1 MKKQFRFLT
10 ALLSVLCLIFSVFP
24 VTVWAGSSRIT
35 IDDSSFAEKINNTIW
50 NNPSGDVISQD
61 GKLIF
66 PAEST
71 GDTRLISKTAVSK
84 SDVTDEMLH
93 AAFQLDALQIPEG
106 ETFLFACGLRSI
118 ESLPGE
124 KGNVE
129 LQFTNNG
136 GVQAGLLVYETS
148 DSPVALAE
156 SRAVSGSTISV
167 EMTLTA
173 SQKLTVKINGTV
185 LYDGALAVT
194 GEGRVGFLQSGS
206 CQAEISA
213 VKVEIFSYNTPENA
227 NVMENFDNGT
237 MDTSLLSCGMIKD
250 FGYYPC
256 RISVDEYN
264 GNNVMLFKNSGLGY
278 IGTKYQY
285 SNFELT
291 FDVPYLQREE
301 VYSENFELLT
311 PKSSW
316 FGITFGDEYMDATWY
331 DYDYKSPY
339 MIYFNEWSNII
350 DFKNNSKVLASL
362 AETDHAFFAEG
373 EQRGFSVRFAVV
385 DAHVEI
391 GIKWMEE
398 ENFTTVC
405 EYDIAN
411 GQTPTG
417 YIHIWGSEPN
427 NFAIDNIVITNK
439 DKNAQLTQTEY
450 KAGTVIVPEDHS
462 YEKAE
467 MTFRDTESASG
478 QENEGFNWYLLIPCA
493 GGVSV
498 LCILVSALIAKN
510 RKKKEVA

>member
-24 VTVWAGSSRIT
+24 LTVWAGSSKIT

-50 NNPSGDVISQD
+50 NNPSGDLVSQD
-61 GKLIF
+61 GKLMF
-66 PAEST
+66 PVEST
-71 GDTRLISKTAVSK
+71 ADTRLISKTAVSK

-129 LQFTNNG
+129 LQFTRG
-136 GVQAGLLVYETS
+136 GGIRAGVVVYETS
-148 DSPVALAE
+148 DSPTVLVE
-156 SRAVSGSTISV
+156 PKAVSGNSISV

-173 SQKLTVKINGTV
+173 SQMLTVKVNGTV
-185 LYDGALAVT
+185 LYEGQITVT

-206 CQAEISA
+206 CQAEITG
-213 VKVEIFSYNTPENA
+213 VKIEIFSYNTPENA
-227 NVMENFDNGT
+227 NVSENFDNGT
-237 MDTSLLSCGMIKD
+237 MDTSLLSCAMIKD

-291 FDVPYLQREE
+291 FDVPYIQRTE
-301 VYSENFELLT
+301 VYSEDFQLLT

-339 MIYFNEWSNII
+339 MIYFDEWSQII
-350 DFKNNSKVLASL
+350 DFKNNFKILASL
-362 AETDHAFFAEG
+362 GETDHAFFAEG
-373 EQRGFSVRFAVV
+373 EDRGFSVRFAVI
-385 DAHVEI
+385 DAHVQI
-391 GIKWMEE
+391 GIKWLEE
-398 ENFTTVC
+398 EAFTTVC

-427 NFAIDNIVITNK
+427 NFAIDNIVITNL
-439 DKNAQLTQTEY
+439 DKNPQLVETEY
-450 KAGTVIVPEDHS
+450 KAGTVIVPEDHT

-467 MTFRDTESASG
+467 MVFKNADPASE
-478 QENEGFNWYLLIPCA
+478 QKDEGFNWYLLIPCA
-493 GGVSV
+493 GGVSL
-498 LCILVSALIAKN
+498 LCILISFVIAKK

>member
-1 MKKQFRFLT
+1 MKKQIRSLA
-10 ALLSVLCLIFSVFP
+10 ALLSVVCLAFSVFP
-24 VTVWAGSSRIT
+24 FTAWAGSSKTT
-35 IDDSSFAEKINNTIW
+35 IDDSSFAEKINNTVW
-50 NNPSGDVISQD
+50 NNPSGDVTSQD

-71 GDTRLISKTAVSK
+71 ADTRLISKTAVSK

-124 KGNVE
+124 KGNIE
-129 LQFTNNG
+129 LYFAKDG
-136 GVQAGLLVYETS
+136 GIQAGVNVYETS
-148 DSPVALAE
+148 EAPTVLAE
-156 SRAVSGSTISV
+156 PKAVSGNSISV

-173 SQKLTVKINGTV
+173 SQKLTVKVNSTT
-185 LYDGALAVT
+185 LYDGQIAVT
-194 GEGRVGFLQSGS
+194 GEGRVGFLQSGG
-206 CQAEISA
+206 CYAEVSA
-213 VKVEIFSYNTPENA
+213 VKIEIFSYNTPENA
-227 NVMENFDNGT
+227 NVSESFDNGT
-237 MDTSLLSCGMIKD
+237 MDTSLLSCAMIKD

-256 RISVDEYN
+256 RISVDEYE

-291 FDVPYLQREE
+291 FDVPYIQRTE
-301 VYSENFELLT
+301 VYSEDFQLLT

-316 FGITFGDEYMDATWY
+316 FGISFGDEYMDATWY

-339 MIYFNEWSNII
+339 MIYFDEWSQII
-350 DFKNNSKVLASL
+350 DFKNNFKILASL

-373 EQRGFSVRFAVV
+373 EDRGFSVRFAVI
-385 DAHVEI
+385 DAHVQI
-391 GIKWMEE
+391 GIKWLDEE
-398 ENFTTVC
+398 AFTTVC

-427 NFAIDNIVITNK
+427 NFAIDNIVITNM
-439 DKNAQLTQTEY
+439 DKNPQLIETEY
-450 KAGTVIVPEDHS
+450 RAGTVTVPEDHS

-467 MTFRDTESASG
+467 MVFKNAGSATE
-478 QENEGFNWYLLIPCA
+478 NPDKGFNWYLLIPCA

-498 LCILVSALIAKN
+498 LCVLISLAVAKK

>member
-24 VTVWAGSSRIT
+24 LTVWAGSSKIT
-35 IDDSSFAEKINNTIW
+35 IDDSSFAEKINNTVW
-50 NNPSGDVISQD
+50 NNPDGDLVSQD

-84 SDVTDEMLH
+84 SDVTDEMLQ
-93 AAFQLDALQIPEG
+93 AAFTLDNLQIPEG
-106 ETFLFACGLRSI
+106 ETFLFAIGLRSI

-129 LQFTNNG
+129 IQFTNNG
-136 GVQAGLLVYETS
+136 GIQAGLVVYETS
-148 DSPVALAE
+148 DSNNVLAE
-156 SRAVSGSTISV
+156 PVAVSGSSVSV

-173 SQKLTVKINGTV
+173 SQKLTVKVNGTT
-185 LYDGALAVT
+185 LYDGDLAVT
-194 GEGRVGFLQSGS
+194 GEGRVGFLQSGG
-206 CQAEISA
+206 CQATVSA
-213 VKVEIFSYNTPENA
+213 VKIEIFSYNTPENA
-227 NVMENFDNGT
+227 NVSENFDNGT
-237 MDTSLLSCGMIKD
+237 MDTSLLSCAMIKD

-256 RISVDEYN
+256 RISIDEYL
-264 GNNVMLFKNSGLGY
+264 GNKVMLFKNSGLGY

-301 VYSENFELLT
+301 VYSEDYELLT

-339 MIYFNEWSNII
+339 MIYFDEWSQVI
-350 DFKNNSKVLASL
+350 DFKNNFKILASL

-373 EQRGFSVRFAVV
+373 EQRGFSVRFAVI

-391 GIKWMEE
+391 GIKWLDEE
-398 ENFTTVC
+398 TFTTVC
-405 EYDIAN
+405 EYDIPN

-427 NFAIDNIVITNK
+427 NFAIDNIVITNQ
-439 DKNAQLTQTEY
+439 DKNAQLIETEY
-450 KAGTVIVPEDHS
+450 KAGTVIVPEDHA

-467 MTFRDTESASG
+467 MVFKDTESASG
-478 QENEGFNWYLLIPCA
+478 DEKQGFNWYLLIPCA

-498 LCILVSALIAKN
+498 LLIAGALVLAKK

>member
-24 VTVWAGSSRIT
+24 FTAWAGSSKTT
-35 IDDSSFAEKINNTIW
+35 IDDSSFAEKINNTVW
-50 NNPSGDVISQD
+50 NNPSGDVISQN
-61 GKLIF
+61 GKLMF

-71 GDTRLISKTAVSK
+71 ADTRLISKTAVSK
-84 SDVTDEMLH
+84 SDVADEMLH
-93 AAFQLDALQIPEG
+93 AAFQLDTIQIPEG

-129 LQFTNNG
+129 LQFTRSG
-136 GVQAGLLVYETS
+136 GIQAGIVFYETS
-148 DSPVALAE
+148 DSPAVLADPI
-156 SRAVSGSTISV
+156 AVSGNSIRV

-173 SQKLTVKINGTV
+173 SQTLTVKVNGTV
-185 LYDGALAVT
+185 LYEGQITVT
-194 GEGRVGFLQSGS
+194 GEGRVGFLQSGN
-206 CQAEISA
+206 CQAEVSA
-213 VKVEIFSYNTPENA
+213 VKIEIFSYNTPENA
-227 NVMENFDNGT
+227 NVSENFDNGT
-237 MDTSLLSCGMIKD
+237 MDTSLLSCAMIKD

-291 FDVPYLQREE
+291 FDVPYIQRTE
-301 VYSENFELLT
+301 VYSEDFQLLT

-339 MIYFNEWSNII
+339 MIYFDEWSQII
-350 DFKNNSKVLASL
+350 DFKNNFKILASL
-362 AETDHAFFAEG
+362 GETDHAFFAEG
-373 EQRGFSVRFAVV
+373 EQRGFSVRFAVI
-385 DAHVEI
+385 DAHVQI
-391 GIKWMEE
+391 GIKWLEE

-427 NFAIDNIVITNK
+427 NFAIDNIVITNM
-439 DKNAQLTQTEY
+439 DKNPQLVETEY
-450 KAGTVIVPEDHS
+450 KAGTVIVPEDHT

-467 MTFRDTESASG
+467 MTFKDTGSVS
-478 QENEGFNWYLLIPCA
+478 ENPEKGFNWYLLIPCA
-493 GGVSV
+493 GGVSF
-498 LCILVSALIAKN
+498 LCILVSALIAKS